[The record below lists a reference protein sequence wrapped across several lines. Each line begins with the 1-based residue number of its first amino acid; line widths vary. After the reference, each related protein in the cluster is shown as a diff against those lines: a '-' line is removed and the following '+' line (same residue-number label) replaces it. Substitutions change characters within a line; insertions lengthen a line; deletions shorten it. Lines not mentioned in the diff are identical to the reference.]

1 MPIIPT
7 QSAIYALLV
16 TVNVDSSECKLCCC
30 TFQLS
35 NNYCVFHHTIRCC
48 YALISH
54 AHYSDPVSSSLEPG
68 SFNLCVGGKK
78 SLVHTVCACSKS
90 RRNSDAIGNY
100 RSRLHY
106 VTRIITSSQRE
117 ASRASYECFTTSV
130 DLRFGY
136 QTLL

>member
-1 MPIIPT
+1 MNFKVCPKKPRS
-7 QSAIYALLV
+7 QQFSGF
-16 TVNVDSSECKLCCC
+16 SSELGVANSVVM
-30 TFQLS
+30 T
-35 NNYCVFHHTIRCC
+35 
-48 YALISH
+48 
-54 AHYSDPVSSSLEPG
+54 SLEPG